1 MSFKKI
7 KASSGS
13 NRNVRRKIPL
23 AQRKKARRLVLQAL
37 YQWLMADTSPSEI
50 AAQFREQNP
59 GKIDWE
65 YFDQVFINIPSHQK
79 SLNQYLEPVLDRN
92 PDALDLIER
101 SLLYIGVFELANRV
115 DIPYKVVINECIELA
130 KVFGATG
137 SHKYVN
143 GVLDKLVKTLRPI
156 ELNARA

>member
-65 YFDQVFINIPSHQK
+65 YFDQVFIN
-79 SLNQYLEPVLDRN
+79 
-92 PDALDLIER
+92 
-101 SLLYIGVFELANRV
+101 
-115 DIPYKVVINECIELA
+115 
-130 KVFGATG
+130 
-137 SHKYVN
+137 
-143 GVLDKLVKTLRPI
+143 
-156 ELNARA
+156 